1 MKTRFLFPHRYRHIG
16 WIIAPPAFVLMLF
29 NLHGEFNFKFLNY
42 VNAPLDS
49 WIDKSF
55 LFNLRQHNFT
65 DELGSLLLIAG
76 LLLIAF
82 SREKVEDERIAELRL
97 ESLLWAVYVNF
108 AWLIFSIIF
117 FYNGLFL
124 QIITYNICTP
134 LILFIIRYNVVMYN
148 ERKNLK
154 KSSL

>member
-1 MKTRFLFPHRYRHIG
+1 MKTRFLFPHRYRRVR
-16 WIIAPPAFVLMLF
+16 WIIALPAFVLMLLT
-29 NLHGEFNFKFLNY
+29 LHADFEFKFLDY
-42 VNAPLDS
+42 GGGSMHGLF
-49 WIDKSF
+49 DKSF
-55 LFNLRQHNFT
+55 LFNLHLHNFT
-65 DELGSLLLIAG
+65 DEIGSLLLIIG

-82 SREKVEDERIAELRL
+82 SRERVEDERIAKLRL

-117 FYNGLFL
+117 FYNELFL
-124 QIITYNICTP
+124 EIMTYNICTP

-148 ERKNLK
+148 DRKVLK